1 MLKNHL
7 AFAPYNSRRD
17 SDVRQLF
24 HDYTHKDHQLRVMG
38 VPKERM
44 VQYLEK
50 SLSKSHMQT
59 ICLREKSR
67 LLGLITLQSLPWMS
81 DHFGL
86 QMFAVSHLLTNSAS
100 PLIHARL
107 LRYVIEELKKVDF
120 LDCRV
125 AVDDIFAAHALEIC
139 DFRYVGTEIYMGLAL
154 NSATPPSPHPV
165 YEIRPCAPKERNQ
178 VLQIAGETH
187 VYNRFVYDP
196 FIDENVAKSLYR
208 RVVAKCFEEDHF
220 NVLIAQSQG
229 EVQGFIISKMNPAF
243 AQEVG
248 QFYGSL
254 DFIGVRPERRNRGLG
269 IALCQWALHH
279 LAKQNAVFAAV
290 RTLANNYAALATCLH
305 TGFRITSTSLHFHKW
320 IGRPAVYHRTPM
332 SSTRHRRNSAIRMGI
347 PEFGT
352 NYQIGIE

>member
-7 AFAPYNSRRD
+7 TFAPYNSRQD

-24 HDYTHKDHQLRVMG
+24 QDYSHKDHQLRVMG

-44 VQYLEK
+44 VQFLETN
-50 SLSKSHMQT
+50 LSRPDMQT
-59 ICLREKSR
+59 ICLREKER

-81 DHFGL
+81 NHFGL
-86 QMFAVSHLLTNSAS
+86 RMFAVPHLLTNSLS

-107 LRYVIEELKKVDF
+107 LRYVIEELKEVDF

-139 DFRYVGTEIYMGLAL
+139 EFRYVGTEIYMGLAL
-154 NSATPPSPHPV
+154 NSDTPPTPHPL
-165 YEIRPCAPKERNQ
+165 YEIRPCAPRERNQ
-178 VLQIAGETH
+178 VLEIAGETH

-196 FIDENVAKSLYR
+196 FINENAAKSLYR

-220 NVLIAQSQG
+220 SVLVAQSHG
-229 EVQGFIISKMNPAF
+229 EVQGFIISKMNPIF

-248 QFYGSL
+248 QSYGSL
-254 DFIGVRPERRNRGLG
+254 DFIGVRPDRRNTGLG
-269 IALCQWALHH
+269 IALCQWALYS
-279 LAKQNAVFAAV
+279 LAKKDAVFAAV

-320 IGRPAVYHRTPM
+320 IERPAVYQRIPI
-332 SSTRHRRNSAIRMGI
+332 SSTQHSRNPALRMGI
-347 PEFGT
+347 PELSM
-352 NYQIGIE
+352 N